1 MRINWNNIDTVLLDM
16 DGTLLDLHFDNFFWL
31 NYLPK
36 RYAEI
41 HNIPF
46 KEANDQIHNL
56 SIKTM
61 GTLNWYSTTYW
72 SKELAVDICR
82 LKKEVSGLIK
92 IRPFVPEFLEQLSLH
107 KKKRVLVTNAHPQSL
122 ELKVSITQINKSLDA
137 IYTSHQFHHPKE
149 SQKFWHALACQ
160 EKLDPEK
167 ILFIDDSVNIL
178 QAASQYG
185 IKQLLGI
192 KKPDSSQHSVVI
204 EGFPSIT
211 NFNEILPI
219 A

>member
-46 KEANDQIHNL
+46 KTANDQIHNL
-56 SIKTM
+56 SIKTT

-72 SKELAVDICR
+72 SKELSVDIYR
-82 LKKEVSGLIK
+82 LKKEISGLIK
-92 IRPFVPEFLEQLSLH
+92 MRPFAQEFLEQLGLH

-122 ELKVSITQINKSLDA
+122 ELKISVTQINSLLDN

-149 SQKFWHALACQ
+149 SQKFWYAFACQ
-160 EKLDPEK
+160 EKFDPEK
-167 ILFIDDSVNIL
+167 TLFIDDSVNIL
-178 QAASQYG
+178 QAASHYG
-185 IKQLLGI
+185 IKELLGI
-192 KKPDSSQHSVVI
+192 KKPDGSQNSVEI
-204 EGFPSIT
+204 EGFASIAS
-211 NFNEILPI
+211 FNEILPL